1 VYFPA
6 ASLAA
11 LGGAQDSLDK
21 DPAGE
26 TEVEAV
32 LCTAVKIEPNVF
44 LTAAHCVL
52 NVQGISNVEGVEGV
66 SVRSPVG
73 IAVSQVS
80 FLDEKNLNHQSVRP
94 LKIKR
99 LFVAKDYLTYGQ
111 GAGRLSDLFDHL
123 DLALIE
129 VEDGMS
135 DIPVASLSPFP
146 MKRDYAIDVGG
157 YGNTIVPEIPVIE
170 EPFASYPSHLRWD
183 VRRIQLVKEKMITL
197 RSKPLGVT
205 MTPVNPINRSM
216 MRKIKNAR
224 VNNGDSG
231 GPAWVKSSD
240 GKTYVAAINCLF
252 RPKIP
257 LFDFMRKANTVEY
270 LVRVDVGSPGYTWVT
285 SVVNEIKENK
295 LPVNAVFVR

>member
-1 VYFPA
+1 
-6 ASLAA
+6 
-11 LGGAQDSLDK
+11 LGGAQDPQEALDK

-26 TEVEAV
+26 TEVQTA
-32 LCTAVKIEPNVF
+32 LCTAVKIQPNVF
-44 LTAAHCVL
+44 LSAAHCVL
-52 NVQGISNVEGVEGV
+52 NVQRTSNVEGVEGV

-80 FLDEKNLNHQSVRP
+80 FLDEKNLNQSVRP
-94 LKIKR
+94 LKMKR

-111 GAGRLSDLFDHL
+111 GAGRVSDIFDHL

-129 VEDGMS
+129 VEDGTS

-146 MKRDYAIDVGG
+146 MKRDYTIDVGG

-183 VRRIQLVKEKMITL
+183 IRRIQLVKEKMITL

-224 VNNGDSG
+224 INSGDSG

-257 LFDFMRKANTVEY
+257 FFDFMRKANTVEY
-270 LVRVDVGSPGYTWVT
+270 LVRVDAGSPGYAWVT
-285 SVVNEIKENK
+285 SVLNEIKENK
-295 LPVNAVFVR
+295 LPVGAVFVR